1 MHDIKPLAGTLRFSH
16 LKLLNCFPGLFMSR
30 VNLTKYHISSDP
42 YPAGFF
48 WNSCH
53 VYNLAP
59 KSGPSE
65 SRSPLQVDRGS
76 KETNLIL
83 ANPTAPMTLLEL
95 LSNPLFFAAREDL
108 PVQQKKVY
116 GTLLWITQK
125 RNIWIA
131 QPTFWKLDGSAEH
144 VFAAPPIFRTLQK

>member
-1 MHDIKPLAGTLRFSH
+1 
-16 LKLLNCFPGLFMSR
+16 MSR

-95 LSNPLFFAAREDL
+95 LSNLQNQNR
-108 PVQQKKVY
+108 
-116 GTLLWITQK
+116 ITENQL
-125 RNIWIA
+125 
-131 QPTFWKLDGSAEH
+131 KLKQNQHTINGNA
-144 VFAAPPIFRTLQK
+144 